1 MVQDVRFSRAAS
13 TAFCNDIITR
23 LGSAAKAKVYTGTIR
38 AHPEDGISGQV
49 LLGTL
54 ALATPTVGTESGGTL
69 TFGAISNDVSA
80 DATGTAAWVS
90 FEKSDGTGVIDV
102 KCGVTGSGEAV
113 EFVTTSFVAGAPVAM
128 TAGTLKL
135 PG

>member
-13 TAFCNDIITR
+13 TAFCTDIISR
-23 LGSAAKAKVYTGTIR
+23 LGSGAKAKVYTGTIR
-38 AHPEDGISGQV
+38 ATPETGISGQV

-69 TFGAISNDVSA
+69 TFGTITNDSAA
-80 DATGTAAWVS
+80 DATGTATWVA
-90 FEKSDGTGVIDV
+90 FETSAGVGVIDA

-128 TAGTLKL
+128 TAGTLRL
-135 PG
+135 P